1 MWISIEMQRFL
12 HKCNMDVLLAHEIGK
27 FSLLPLDTFNIYLEN
42 VKAALFIRLFILLV
56 RFFMI
61 SVLLEAS
68 TLPDIHVA
76 RARVSTSS

>member
-27 FSLLPLDTFNIYLEN
+27 FSLLPLDTFYIYLEN
-42 VKAALFIRLFILLV
+42 VKAALFIRLFLLV
-56 RFFMI
+56 RIFVI